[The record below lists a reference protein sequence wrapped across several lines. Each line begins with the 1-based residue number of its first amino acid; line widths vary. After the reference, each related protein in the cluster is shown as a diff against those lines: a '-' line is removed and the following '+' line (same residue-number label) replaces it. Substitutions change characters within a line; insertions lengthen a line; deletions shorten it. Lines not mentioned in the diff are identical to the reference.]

1 MRARVSEQW
10 VEAPLQRFADQSR
23 VTFALLLQPSGQV
36 LGQFGFTR
44 AMDVMAACSLA
55 AAINVTASQLGR
67 ELEGSP
73 FRDLHHAGREREL
86 FIAEAPTARGP
97 LVLLAAFDGETSIGL
112 VRLYFRELCTA
123 LANAVPAVDPAPSEA
138 GLVDLGEN
146 LERDL
151 NRSLAILFGR
161 ARPDSEGLLS
171 VPSSIPPA

>member
-1 MRARVSEQW
+1 MRARVSEPW

-55 AAINVTASQLGR
+55 AAINVTAAQLGR
-67 ELEGSP
+67 ELEGTP
-73 FRDLHHAGREREL
+73 FRELHHAGREREL

-97 LVLLAAFDGETSIGL
+97 LVLLAAFDGESSLGI
-112 VRLYFRELCTA
+112 VRLYFRDLCAA
-123 LANAVPAVDPAPSEA
+123 LAGVASITPSPAADA
-138 GLVDLGEN
+138 GTVDLGEN

-161 ARPDSEGLLS
+161 ARPDSEGILS
-171 VPSSIPPA
+171 VPSSVPPA

>member
-1 MRARVSEQW
+1 MRARVSEPW

-55 AAINVTASQLGR
+55 AAINVTAAQLGR

-73 FRDLHHAGREREL
+73 FRELHHAGREREL

-97 LVLLAAFDGETSIGL
+97 LVLLAAFDGESSLGI
-112 VRLYFRELCTA
+112 VRLYFRDLCAA
-123 LANAVPAVDPAPSEA
+123 LASVASTSPSPAADVETVDI
-138 GLVDLGEN
+138 GEN

-161 ARPDSEGLLS
+161 ARPDSEGVLS
-171 VPSSIPPA
+171 VPPSVPPA

>member
-1 MRARVSEQW
+1 MRARVSEPW

-55 AAINVTASQLGR
+55 AAINVTSAQLGR
-67 ELEGSP
+67 ELEGTP
-73 FRDLHHAGREREL
+73 FRELHHAGREREL
-86 FIAEAPTARGP
+86 FIGEAQTARGP
-97 LVLLAAFDGETSIGL
+97 IVLLAAFDDESSLGL
-112 VRLYFRELCTA
+112 VRLYFRELCAA
-123 LANAVPAVDPAPSEA
+123 LADAAPEPSPAASTA
-138 GLVDLGEN
+138 GAVDLGEN

-161 ARPDSEGLLS
+161 ARPDSEGMIP
-171 VPSSIPPA
+171 VPPSIPPS

>member
-1 MRARVSEQW
+1 MKARVSEPW
-10 VEAPLQRFADQSR
+10 VEAPLQRFADEAR

-55 AAINVTASQLGR
+55 AAINVTAAQLGR
-67 ELEGSP
+67 ELDGTP
-73 FRDLHHAGREREL
+73 FRELHHAGREREL
-86 FIAEAPTARGP
+86 FIAEANTARGP
-97 LVLLAAFDGETSIGL
+97 LVLLAAFGDESSLGL

-123 LANAVPAVDPAPSEA
+123 LANAAPAVAPAPSAA
-138 GLVDLGEN
+138 GRVDLGEN

-151 NRSLAILFGR
+151 DHSLAILFGR
-161 ARPDSEGLLS
+161 ARPDPEGMLS